1 MHGVILGNELGMQER
16 RALAHASCA
25 WPERTRVSQVPLD
38 LSVDQVDMSE
48 IAIWRSF
55 ISSMVTSSHT
65 TMR

>member
-1 MHGVILGNELGMQER
+1 MTRGNELGMQER

-38 LSVDQVDMSE
+38 LSVEHVGLATLQFGAALFSTVVMSE
-48 IAIWRSF
+48 
-55 ISSMVTSSHT
+55 HT